1 MQTITKGL
9 VLRATKTNEAD
20 RVLSILTPEQG
31 IISAMAKGA
40 LRLKN
45 KLFSGTGL
53 FCYSEFTL
61 FQGKSM
67 YIVDD
72 AQVQT
77 VFYGIHDDMENMAL
91 AMYFSELTSVF
102 SPVDEEAKEMLRL
115 LLNSF
120 YLMSEHK
127 RSSSFL
133 KAVFELRALS
143 LAGYMPDLVACADCV
158 RYEGGPF
165 YFDKQTSKIFC
176 SDCAGKRGEICN
188 LDPSALAAM
197 RHIVFSS
204 DEKLFSFTLGKESE
218 KRLGKVIT
226 DYLNTCLDKP
236 LKTADFLNTIL
247 S

>member
-9 VLRATKTNEAD
+9 VLRSTKTNEAD
-20 RVLSILTPEQG
+20 RVLVLLTPEQG
-31 IISAMAKGA
+31 IVSAMAKGA

-53 FCYSEFTL
+53 FCYSEFAL

-72 AQVQT
+72 AQVQN

-91 AMYFSELTSVF
+91 AMYFSEITMTL
-102 SPVDEEAKEMLRL
+102 SPVGEEAQSMLRL
-115 LLNSF
+115 LLNTF

-127 RSSSFL
+127 KSSRFL
-133 KAVFELRALS
+133 KSIFELRALS
-143 LAGYMPDLVACADCV
+143 LAGFMPDLVACTDCAK
-158 RYEGGPF
+158 YEGGPF
-165 YFDKQTSKIFC
+165 YFDTHAAKIY
-176 SDCAGKRGEICN
+176 CAECAKKRQQICN

-197 RHIVFSS
+197 RHIVFSA
-204 DEKLFSFTLGKESE
+204 DEKLFSF
-218 KRLGKVIT
+218 RLGEQSEERLSAVVAN
-226 DYLNTCLDKP
+226 YLSACLDKP

>member
-9 VLRATKTNEAD
+9 VLRATKTNEAA
-20 RVLSILTPEQG
+20 RVLAILTPEQG
-31 IISAMAKGA
+31 IVSAMAKGA

-61 FQGKSM
+61 FQGKNM
-67 YIVDD
+67 YIVDE

-77 VFYGIHDDMENMAL
+77 LFYGIHDDMENMAL
-91 AMYFSELTSVF
+91 AMYFSEITTIL
-102 SPVDEEAKEMLRL
+102 SPIGEEAQGMLRL

-127 RSSSFL
+127 RSTRFL

-143 LAGYMPDLVACADCV
+143 LAGFMPDLIACADCV
-158 RYEGGPF
+158 KYEGGPF
-165 YFDKQTSKIFC
+165 CFDPNSAKIYC
-176 SDCAGKRGEICN
+176 ADCAEKRQLSCN

-197 RHIVFSS
+197 RHIVFSA
-204 DEKLFSFTLGKESE
+204 DDKLFSFTLGETSSR
-218 KRLGKVIT
+218 RLGEVAST
-226 DYLNTCLDKP
+226 YLKTCLDRP
-236 LKTADFLNTIL
+236 LKTEDFLNTIL